1 MDIQKLLPSSKGI
14 ASSAIVKPKSTTLA
28 LATKQP
34 NVSTGMESG
43 GKLVVIK
50 KKLIGV
56 EDILKDTLASEKKK
70 ISDEKK
76 IEQKEKRAK
85 REDKMET
92 KPKKKKE
99 KDLMP
104 SLPGKSFFG
113 RIFDFFKNIIIGY
126 FAVRLLEYAPLLLPI
141 VKTIA
146 RVGEFILNVGG
157 KILNGLISFVDFGY
171 KAYDATRGF
180 VENLGGEEAA
190 KKFDEFSGVL
200 NKVLNVALIAAM
212 AGVGPGGGGG
222 GLGGGKR
229 TGIQGLRG
237 QAGRVT
243 RGGTTATAAR
253 RYASRYGRDAAIQRF
268 GKDAVGS
275 LGGRFGRS
283 QATNLGRSA
292 LVKTLGGRGAAK
304 AVSSAANIIKPLV
317 KRIPVIGGLIEFV
330 LSVVSGDPLGK
341 AAFRAIG
348 SGLGTWIGGALGS
361 LIPVPFVGTAI
372 GAFVGGAGGAEL
384 AGVMYDAFF
393 GGKEKK
399 PKSAKMQGRSEG
411 GVVRAKKTKS
421 KESSNINLVQ
431 GQRSEPEVKIDLS
444 TIENET
450 LKSIGEATKKF
461 TEVDYFG
468 PILASTSKL
477 LLGQDLDDRDFR
489 SVGIGINN
497 LFLEGLLAGDL
508 KGSVIKGF
516 KEGGL
521 VEGVAGGEAD
531 VTDWVTKSFK
541 KQVEREVIQSE
552 VATTVQKEEDKSK
565 KKKKKALG
573 PVDMLKKFLNVGLG
587 LEQPESEDEG
597 DSYSGGG
604 GGLQSATVS
613 SGELELFQKLVV
625 AESGGEGGLGMA
637 LVARSVLNRAGLIQ
651 SGKVGKGTF
660 MANDSSITGVIYG
673 SNQYQ
678 PVSDGSLNKP
688 KTDAQ
693 MAQALEAIKAAQ
705 DVNKLKGML
714 KGEGYDESTIVK
726 MLAAT
731 GFRTGS
737 AFRDASQ
744 QVNVTKHGNHFFNT
758 AGNEGLLV
766 VGGTIAESKPQDAL
780 QEDIQSGTGKKL
792 YLHWTAGGYDSTS
805 GGYHA
810 IVRGDGSILPK
821 INYNKTGEHT
831 EGRNSNSVGLA
842 VAAMREVPK
851 DSGRYTDWPKKIQLE
866 ALAKESARIAKK
878 WGWTKSDINLS
889 KVMTHGEAASG
900 KDGYL
905 PTLRE
910 KPYNYGPIAWGG
922 SGERWDLDQLSS
934 GGKIGEGGPKIRSMI
949 KARLAIGGETMGKPH
964 IAMLGEQGK
973 EFVLDADSYK
983 SIEKSA
989 PGFLDLLNRAEG
1001 DKAARLLEEYTSY
1014 NDPRGGETVIVN
1026 RTKLLKMV
1034 EPQQEKVVTKKVFV
1048 PVGGGFSETLDY
1060 CG

>member
-604 GGLQSATVS
+604 GLQSATVS

>member
-14 ASSAIVKPKSTTLA
+14 ASSAIVKPKSTALA
-28 LATKQP
+28 LATRQP

-76 IEQKEKRAK
+76 SEQKERRAK

-157 KILNGLISFVDFGY
+157 KILNGLVSFVDFGY

-212 AGVGPGGGGG
+212 AGIGPGGGG

-229 TGIQGLRG
+229 TGIRGLRG

-243 RGGTTATAAR
+243 RGGTTTTAAR

-283 QATNLGRSA
+283 QVTNLGRSA

-399 PKSAKMQGRSEG
+399 PQPAKMEGRSEG

-565 KKKKKALG
+565 KKKKKKKKALG

-604 GGLQSATVS
+604 LQSATVS

-625 AESGGEGGLGMA
+625 AESGGEGSLGMA

-660 MANDSSITGVIYG
+660 MANDSTITGVIYG

-678 PVSDGSLNKP
+678 PVSDGSLNRP

-693 MAQALEAIKAAQ
+693 MAQALEAIKLAQ
-705 DVNKLKGML
+705 DVGKLKGML
-714 KGEGYDESTIVK
+714 QSEGYDDSTITK

-731 GFRTGS
+731 GFRTGG
-737 AFRDASQ
+737 AFNDPSQ
-744 QVNVTKHGNHFFNT
+744 NVNVTQHGNHYFNT
-758 AGNEGLLV
+758 AGNEGMLI
-766 VGGTIAESKPQDAL
+766 VGGTIAESRPQAAL
-780 QEDIQSGTGKKL
+780 QEDIQPGTGKKL

-821 INYNKTGEHT
+821 RNYNETGEHT

-851 DSGRYTDWPKKIQLE
+851 DSGRYTDWPKKVQLE

-878 WGWTKSDINLS
+878 WGWTKSDINIS
-889 KVMTHGEAASG
+889 KVLTHGEAASG

-910 KPYNYGPIAWGG
+910 KPYNYGPTAWGG
-922 SGERWDLDQLSS
+922 SGERWDLDQLSP
-934 GGKIGEGGPKIRSMI
+934 GGKIGEGGPKLRSMI

-1014 NDPRGGETVIVN
+1014 NDPRGGETIIVN

>member
-76 IEQKEKRAK
+76 TEQKEKRAK
-85 REDKMET
+85 REDTMET

-157 KILNGLISFVDFGY
+157 KILNGLVSFVDFGY

-180 VENLGGEEAA
+180 VENIGGEEAA

-268 GKDAVGS
+268 GKDAVSS

-283 QATNLGRSA
+283 QVTNLGRSA

-304 AVSSAANIIKPLV
+304 TVKFAAGVLKPIVRNVPL
-317 KRIPVIGGLIEFV
+317 IGGIIEFI
-330 LSVVSGDPLGK
+330 LSWISGDPIGK
-341 AAFRAIG
+341 AAFKGVGA
-348 SGLGTWIGGALGS
+348 GLGTWAGGALGT
-361 LIPVPFVGTAI
+361 LIGGPIGTGVGMW
-372 GAFVGGAGGAEL
+372 VGSQGGSALGEL
-384 AGVMYDAFF
+384 LYDAIF
-393 GGKEKK
+393 KDKK
-399 PKSAKMQGRSEG
+399 PKSETQGRSEG

-444 TIENET
+444 VVENKT

-461 TEVDYFG
+461 AEVDYFG

-565 KKKKKALG
+565 EKKKKKKKSLG

-604 GGLQSATVS
+604 GLQSATVS
-613 SGELELFQKLVV
+613 SGELELFQKLVA

-693 MAQALEAIKAAQ
+693 MAQALEAIKTAQ

-758 AGNEGLLV
+758 AGNEGMLV
-766 VGGTIAESKPQDAL
+766 VGGTIAESKPQVAL

-821 INYNKTGEHT
+821 LNYNKSGEHT

-851 DSGRYTDWPKKIQLE
+851 GSGKYTDWPKKVQLE

-910 KPYNYGPIAWGG
+910 KPYNYGPKTWGG
-922 SGERWDLDQLSS
+922 SGERWDLDQLSP